1 MADKKNLCAQI
12 DTALHARVRQEQ
24 EQSGKTLSEYVEQL
38 ITDYLAISPEKPGN
52 VDWEKV
58 FEGVDWFHIT
68 GITPAISK
76 SAMEP
81 FLESVKEA
89 KKRNITVSCDLNYRK
104 NL

>member
-1 MADKKNLCAQI
+1 MGIYYLEAGAN
-12 DTALHARVRQEQ
+12 
-24 EQSGKTLSEYVEQL
+24 QL
-38 ITDYLAISPEKPGN
+38 PSKVIYDRAYLAISPEKPGN

-68 GITPAISK
+68 VITPAISK

>member
-1 MADKKNLCAQI
+1 M
-12 DTALHARVRQEQ
+12 TVP
-24 EQSGKTLSEYVEQL
+24 TWLSHRK
-38 ITDYLAISPEKPGN
+38 SPA
-52 VDWEKV
+52 KV